1 MNEFEKRDP
10 GTYTGH
16 DPDLA
21 PEKVPGGVRPHEL
34 KPDAWS
40 SGPDPAWKP
49 EPPAD
54 GELQESDDDAADHT
68 SR

>member
-16 DPDLA
+16 DPELA
-21 PEKVPGGVRPHEL
+21 PEKVPGGVRPREP

-40 SGPDPAWKP
+40 SEPNPAREP

-54 GELQESDDDAADHT
+54 VDVRGTRND
-68 SR
+68 R